1 MERLDKI
8 NEARRNLNGM
18 RELGATLKENCA
30 IFERCINQEKF
41 PDDELLHRLI
51 SDFSDWSDFA
61 DICGGIYEQL
71 FNSDRPRTFA
81 EVEKF
86 LNAEENR
93 LITAS
98 IFERAE
104 KFMLLIARNS
114 EVQKLLVK
122 HQKKLKPLL
131 AKKSRDSKI
140 QAKIEAYAKFIEA
153 TEEKDDVKKFVY
165 GKELS
170 DVFGDDFIGRALFGK
185 NLIFEG
191 EQSELPEL
199 EDEAS
204 ETNDFAD
211 ILSEKNALLSDED
224 FSPFKQAF
232 SIEDCGRERE
242 ITQKRFKRDFENP
255 NIIKFVLF
263 TTITN
268 GGFAKCAISVEDKF
282 PQEHFDAVAQLLIN
296 KGYFQKYVFENV
308 GYFYSITK
316 SCYEFSK
323 GEALKKFFK
332 NVGKES
338 LIETEECIYLGNDF
352 HKPLVRLVYFRLY
365 TIERKQNNF
374 RKGKFLFKQA
384 FRGEFSGHNGH
395 DLCLG
400 CFWYDFDECSKFL
413 DNLKAYLEKGNTFQ
427 RVIMAGLSLQHA
439 ENIFIALETAL
450 PETFP
455 KDATNY
461 IYLVGED
468 KFYLRGESEETPPEK
483 IWDEPPIDDAAAVKK
498 YSPSMTPDGKYIRAD
513 AIVGGLLASGTFK
526 KEVAISKKISND
538 KISGEEVPAVEKIS
552 DDKPAVEEI
561 PVKEISAA
569 ETPVEEIFNVETF
582 ADEPITDELRP
593 LNEMLF
599 AKKFYCATAYLKA
612 LSAQDA
618 TYTPLYNQLAYG
630 INDPLLAISYDS
642 GKIIS
647 LFNESENPDE
657 NFLTAATLRTFFY
670 NHKQFDH
677 NMKVLHGIVKNF
689 EVVEENSPLADLIF
703 TLMNFKD
710 KAKNGADY
718 YADYRVKNRA
728 QIEIKIAKLR
738 QDAQICLD
746 IVKNPKER
754 ANNPRFIETRK
765 ILFKGSELTNYLEHI
780 AEEIF
785 DEDIL
790 HNMKNY
796 LQEEFMRDD
805 DTSLSVE
812 NIDKFKLDRIIDEA
826 WEEAGKNI
834 RRKKNMSLV
843 GELRNNV
850 ITFFKKAIEILC
862 ERVNCFEESA
872 PLKSDVGTSEYNRV
886 RKNLIENVEKAQTIL
901 MGKRVAAAAVLHE
914 TLQEIADKLEGDF
927 EPKYYKYFYIDF
939 LRGDKVLLDE
949 NYFPNFN
956 FNTLDGTTN
965 SIAGR
970 IVAHSRAKLP
980 NYSERVKIIF
990 EERGW
995 DFGSAKL
1002 IDDFFEDTG
1011 DESIIAKNKYKLS
1024 ESVEAAKRI
1033 ALNDKKKFFGF
1044 LELAQSYGQFDAAP
1058 ENSKEKILKII
1069 DRCFEFAQSNDNIGV
1084 FFRVKNYWENKTK
1097 EDAAKYAELVEKNLE
1112 RGIKNYCR
1120 KTNED
1125 EDSPALKNTVAQI
1138 QKMIDR
1144 RNYTVAQGLI
1154 NRLSEGKLYDEPES
1168 SEGQTHLQHFLEDYE
1183 IYYNRVRKSGE
1194 SFKNLVGKNQKFSK
1208 AATSKAIK
1216 GGEILVDNWIPN
1228 GFPQNGDVG
1237 EDKLSKLLDALGFKV
1252 ESVTKTSAISKN
1264 ALNYK
1269 VKLIAP
1275 RNVQTSNYNH
1285 PIAAFGSNAEIY
1297 GFRVTCIFGT
1307 YNAEGLIARFKE
1319 IGNAENTLVLLDYAL
1334 ELPTRRS
1341 LARKIKAE
1349 SGITKIFA
1357 VVDRV
1362 LMMYLVKNYDEM
1374 QINKILMSLIMPFA
1388 ACQPYVFN
1396 PNVPIPP
1403 EIFMG
1408 REKEMRRILDFD
1420 DVNIVYGGRQLGK
1433 TALLKMA
1440 CASLDRNENNDRAI
1454 LVSLDKCNCAAA
1466 ALKISQA
1473 LRADEFFDETFSDT
1487 YDWTK
1492 LAAAIKK
1499 RLASDAPYKIPH
1511 FMLAL
1516 DEADDFI
1523 KDCREIDFKPVLELI
1538 DIQQQLHNGSRFKF
1552 VMAGLRD
1559 VVRFYRDEALGNNN
1573 QISKLPSLVVKPFD
1587 LEDATRLLKE
1597 PLRCLGLYFS
1607 DNENADSLAM
1617 MILETTNYF
1626 PGLIQLYCARL
1637 IEALSKSD
1645 YASYKET
1652 DSPIYEIKEGHIQS
1666 VLGEESFNEDIK
1678 NKINMTLRLGDDKF
1692 YYVIAHLMAWRYHND
1707 DSIEG
1712 YSAKDILD
1720 TAEEFGIDELLPQN
1734 SEQVEALLKELCELN
1749 ILREVAKG
1757 KYLFVRQRFL
1767 NMMGTSDEIEDE
1779 ISSGFSET

>member
-1 MERLDKI
+1 MERLEKI
-8 NEARRNLNGM
+8 NELRRTLNNL
-18 RELGATLKENCA
+18 RELGESLKEYFD
-30 IFERCINQEKF
+30 IFEKVINQEKF
-41 PDDELLHRLI
+41 PEALSLVGFSEEFSEWEESIDKCSELYEELFD
-51 SDFSDWSDFA
+51 SDKPRTFPEIEKILNAEETKIITAS
-61 DICGGIYEQL
+61 IYEQ
-71 FNSDRPRTFA
+71 A
-81 EVEKF
+81 EKF
-86 LNAEENR
+86 LNLTTKNPD
-93 LITAS
+93 
-98 IFERAE
+98 AE
-104 KFMLLIARNS
+104 KLLL
-114 EVQKLLVK
+114 KY
-122 HQKKLKPLL
+122 QKKLKPLI
-131 AKKSRDSKI
+131 AKKSRDAKL
-140 QAKIEAYAKFIEA
+140 QAKVEPYAKFIEA
-153 TEEKDDVKKFVY
+153 MQENDSEKKFALSI
-165 GKELS
+165 ELS
-170 DVFGDDFIGRALFGK
+170 AAFDKGFIGRAFIGREFFFK
-185 NLIFEG
+185 G
-191 EQSELPEL
+191 TQPTTPEP
-199 EDEAS
+199 EDETPEDAI
-204 ETNDFAD
+204 DFAE
-211 ILSEKNALLSDED
+211 ILREKDALLTDKD
-224 FSPFKQAF
+224 FAPFEKAF
-232 SIEDCGRERE
+232 TVEDCGRERE
-242 ITQKRFKRDFENP
+242 ITPKRFKRDFESP
-255 NIIKFVLF
+255 NGIKLVLF
-263 TTITN
+263 TTLNN
-268 GGFAKCAISVEDKF
+268 GGYAKCAIPVEDKF
-282 PQEHFDAVAQLLIN
+282 PREPFEAFAQLLLK
-296 KGYFQKYVFENV
+296 KGYFQKYVFANM
-308 GYFYSITK
+308 GDFYSLTQ
-316 SCYEFSK
+316 SCYDFFKREV
-323 GEALKKFFK
+323 LKKFFK
-332 NVGKES
+332 NIGKEP
-338 LIETEECIYLGNDF
+338 LVEPDETLLLGNDVR
-352 HKPLVRLVYFRLY
+352 KPLARLIYFRLY
-365 TIERKQNNF
+365 AIEREHGNYR
-374 RKGKFLFKQA
+374 RKKALFAQA
-384 FRGEFSGHNGH
+384 FRVDFLGRNGH
-395 DLCLG
+395 DLGLG
-400 CFWYDFDECSKFL
+400 CFWDKLDECNDFFE
-413 DNLKAYLEKGNTFQ
+413 NLKDYLADAENFQ
-427 RVIMAGLSLQHA
+427 RVILAGLSLQHA
-439 ENIFIALETAL
+439 ENIFAALETAL
-450 PETFP
+450 NENFP
-455 KDATNY
+455 KDTTNY
-461 IYLVGED
+461 IYLIDKD
-468 KFYLRGESEETPPEK
+468 KFYLRGESKEVAPEK
-483 IWDEPPIDDAAAVKK
+483 IWSEPPPEEEEDDEAFIKKHGLKRLPMEKFTGNNDVDVESLVSEFLGEDTVATEKIVDAESSDDEP
-498 YSPSMTPDGKYIRAD
+498 
-513 AIVGGLLASGTFK
+513 
-526 KEVAISKKISND
+526 
-538 KISGEEVPAVEKIS
+538 PAVEK
-552 DDKPAVEEI
+552 PA
-561 PVKEISAA
+561 AA
-569 ETPVEEIFNVETF
+569 PPVEKISVVEAPAEKIPTVETLE
-582 ADEPITDELRP
+582 DEPITDKLRP
-593 LNEMLF
+593 LNEMLV
-599 AKKFYCATAYLKA
+599 AKKFYCAAAYLKA
-612 LSAQDA
+612 LSMQDEN
-618 TYTPLYNQLAYG
+618 YIPLYRQLAHG
-630 INDPLLAISYDS
+630 INDPLSAINYDS
-642 GKIIS
+642 DKIIK
-647 LFNESENPDE
+647 LLDETDNPDE
-657 NFLTAATLRTFFY
+657 YFLTAATLRTFFY

-689 EVVEENSPLADLIF
+689 EAVEENSPLADLIF
-703 TLMNFKD
+703 ALMNFKD

-728 QIEIKIAKLR
+728 QIENKIAKLR
-738 QDAQICLD
+738 QEAQTCLD
-746 IVKNPKER
+746 IINNPRER
-754 ANNPRFIETRK
+754 ANNPRFMETRK

-785 DEDIL
+785 DEEIL
-790 HNMKNY
+790 HNLKNY
-796 LQEEFMRDD
+796 LQEKFMRDD

-812 NIDKFKLDRIIDEA
+812 NIDKFKFDTTIDEA

-834 RRKKNMSLV
+834 LHKKNMSLV
-843 GELRNNV
+843 GKLRNHVN
-850 ITFFKKAIEILC
+850 TLLKRAIEILC
-862 ERVNCFEESA
+862 ERVSCFEESA
-872 PLKSDVGTSEYNRV
+872 PLKSDFGTVEYKKIRAS
-886 RKNLIENVEKAQTIL
+886 LLENIEKAQKIL
-901 MGKRVAAAAVLHE
+901 SEKNVAAAAVLHE
-914 TLQEIADKLEGDF
+914 TLQEIADKLQGTF
-927 EPKYYKYFYIDF
+927 EPARHKYFYVDF

-970 IVAHSRAKLP
+970 IVTHSRLDLP
-980 NYSERVKIIF
+980 TFAERMEIIF
-990 EERGW
+990 EKKGW

-1002 IDDFFEDTG
+1002 IDDYLEDVG
-1011 DESIIAKNKYKLS
+1011 EQSLIAQNKYKLH
-1024 ESVEAAKRI
+1024 ESADAAKRN
-1033 ALNDKKKFFGF
+1033 ALNDKKRFFGF

-1058 ENSKEKILKII
+1058 ENSKEKILKLI
-1069 DRCFEFAQSNDNIGV
+1069 DRCFEFAQGNDNIGV

-1120 KTNED
+1120 KTD
-1125 EDSPALKNTVAQI
+1125 SSEDSPALKNTVAQI
-1138 QKMIDR
+1138 QKMINR

-1154 NRLSEGKLYDEPES
+1154 NRLSEGKLDKPES
-1168 SEGQTHLQHFLEDYE
+1168 SEGKTHLQHFLEDYE

-1208 AATSKAIK
+1208 AATSKGIK

-1237 EDKLSKLLDALGFKV
+1237 EDKLTKLLDTLGFKV
-1252 ESVTKTSAISKN
+1252 ESVTKAGALSKN

-1269 VKLIAP
+1269 VKLVSP
-1275 RNVQTSNYNH
+1275 HNVQTSNYKH

-1297 GFRVTCIFGT
+1297 GFRVTCLFGT
-1307 YNAEGLIARFKE
+1307 YNAEGLITRFKE

-1349 SGITKIFA
+1349 LGITKVFA

-1454 LVSLDKCNCAAA
+1454 LVSLDKCNCVDA
-1466 ALKISQA
+1466 ALKIGQA
-1473 LRADEFFDETFSDT
+1473 LRSEEFFDETFSDT

-1499 RLASDAPYKIPH
+1499 RLASDTPNKIPH

-1538 DIQQQLHNGSRFKF
+1538 DIQNQRHNGSRFKF

-1587 LEDATRLLKE
+1587 LEDAKRLLKE

-1645 YASYKET
+1645 YASYRET

-1666 VLGEESFNEDIK
+1666 VLGQETFNEEIK

-1712 YSAKDILD
+1712 YSAKDILV
-1720 TAEEFGIDELLPQN
+1720 TAAEEFGIEDLLPQN

-1767 NMMGTSDEIEDE
+1767 NMMGTRKEIEDE
-1779 ISSGFSET
+1779 MILGDVIND

>member
-1 MERLDKI
+1 MERLEKI
-8 NEARRNLNGM
+8 YEARRILNNL
-18 RELGATLKENCA
+18 RELGESLKEYFD
-30 IFERCINQEKF
+30 IFEKVINQEKF
-41 PDDELLHRLI
+41 PEALSLKGFSEEFSEWEESIDKCSEL
-51 SDFSDWSDFA
+51 
-61 DICGGIYEQL
+61 YEQL
-71 FNSDRPRTFA
+71 FDSDKPRTFP
-81 EVEKF
+81 EFEKA

-104 KFMLLIARNS
+104 KFLTLNAKS
-114 EVQKLLVK
+114 SDVQKILVK
-122 HQKKLKPLL
+122 YQKKLKPLL
-131 AKKSRDSKI
+131 GKKSRDSKL
-140 QAKIEAYAKFIEA
+140 QAKVEPYAKFIETA
-153 TEEKDDVKKFVY
+153 EEKDFGKKFVL
-165 GKELS
+165 GKALS
-170 DVFGDDFIGRALFGK
+170 ETFDDDFIGKAVFGGDLLFD
-185 NLIFEG
+185 G
-191 EQSELPEL
+191 EQPEPPEL
-199 EDEAS
+199 DDES
-204 ETNDFAD
+204 PVETVDFAEIVREND
-211 ILSEKNALLSDED
+211 ALLTDDD
-224 FSPFKQAF
+224 FAPFERAF
-232 SIEDCGRERE
+232 TFEDCGRERE
-242 ITQKRFKRDFENP
+242 ITAKRFKRDFENP
-255 NIIKFVLF
+255 NGIKLVLF
-263 TTITN
+263 TTLNN
-268 GGFAKCAISVEDKF
+268 GGYSKCAIPVEDKF
-282 PQEHFDAVAQLLIN
+282 PREPFEAIAQLLFN
-296 KGYFQKYVFENV
+296 KGYFQKYVFANM
-308 GYFYSITK
+308 GDFYSLTQ
-316 SCYEFSK
+316 SCYDFFKSEV
-323 GEALKKFFK
+323 LKKFFK
-332 NVGKES
+332 NIGKEP
-338 LIETEECIYLGNDF
+338 LIEPDETLLLGEGAR
-352 HKPLVRLVYFRLY
+352 KPLARMIYFRLY
-365 TIERKQNNF
+365 AIEREHGNYRKKKALFAQSF
-374 RKGKFLFKQA
+374 RV
-384 FRGEFSGHNGH
+384 EFSGRNGR
-395 DLCLG
+395 DLGLG
-400 CFWYDFDECSKFL
+400 CFWENLDECNDFF
-413 DNLKAYLEKGNTFQ
+413 DNLKAYLATDITFQ
-427 RVIMAGLSLQHA
+427 RVILAGLTLQHA
-439 ENIFIALETAL
+439 EKIFIALETAL
-450 PETFP
+450 AENFP
-455 KDATNY
+455 KDTVNY
-461 IYLVGED
+461 IYLIDED
-468 KFYLRGESEETPPEK
+468 KFYLRGEDEAIVPEK
-483 IWDEPPIDDAAAVKK
+483 IWVKLSTDDDAKKTPLKFFEDKFTNADEVVEEIIASGAFDEDIAAAE
-498 YSPSMTPDGKYIRAD
+498 TPDDEIP
-513 AIVGGLLASGTFK
+513 AIEAPA
-526 KEVAISKKISND
+526 EKIPVV
-538 KISGEEVPAVEKIS
+538 EAPVEKIS
-552 DDKPAVEEI
+552 AVET
-561 PVKEISAA
+561 PA
-569 ETPVEEIFNVETF
+569 ETFD
-582 ADEPITDELRP
+582 DEPITDEMQP
-593 LNEMLF
+593 LNEMLA
-599 AKKFYCATAYLKA
+599 AKKFYCAAAYLKA
-612 LSAQDA
+612 LTAQDEN
-618 TYTPLYNQLAYG
+618 YIPLYHQLAYA

-647 LFNESENPDE
+647 LFNESDNPDE

-703 TLMNFKD
+703 ALMNFKE

-738 QDAQICLD
+738 QEAQTCLD
-746 IVKNPKER
+746 IINNPRER

-790 HNMKNY
+790 HNLKNY
-796 LQEEFMRDD
+796 LQEEYMRDD
-805 DTSLSVE
+805 DISLNVE
-812 NIDKFKLDRIIDEA
+812 NIDKFKFDTIIDDA
-826 WEEAGKNI
+826 WEQAGKNI

-843 GELRNNV
+843 GELRNHVN
-850 ITFFKKAIEILC
+850 TLLKRAIEILC
-862 ERVNCFEESA
+862 ERVSCFEESA
-872 PLKSDVGTSEYNRV
+872 PLKSDIGSEEYKRI
-886 RKNLIENVEKAQTIL
+886 RKNLIDNIKKAQAIL
-901 MGKRVAAAAVLHE
+901 TGKKIPAAAVLHE
-914 TLQEIADKLEGDF
+914 TLQEIADKLEGNF
-927 EPKYYKYFYIDF
+927 KPEQYKYFYIDF

-956 FNTLDGTTN
+956 FNTLDGTNN

-970 IVAHSRAKLP
+970 IVTHSRADLP
-980 NYSERVKIIF
+980 TFAERMEIIF
-990 EERGW
+990 EKKGW

-1002 IDDFFEDTG
+1002 IDDYLEDIG
-1011 DESIIAKNKYKLS
+1011 EESIITKNKYKLR
-1024 ESVEAAKRI
+1024 ESADAAKRI

-1044 LELAQSYGQFDAAP
+1044 LELAQSYGQFDNAP
-1058 ENSKEKILKII
+1058 ENSKEKILKLI
-1069 DRCFEFAQSNDNIGV
+1069 DRCFEFAQGNDNIGV

-1120 KTNED
+1120 KTDED

-1154 NRLSEGKLYDEPES
+1154 NRLGEGKLYDEPES

-1237 EDKLSKLLDALGFKV
+1237 EDRLAKLLNTLGFKV
-1252 ESVTKTSAISKN
+1252 ESVSKTGAISKN
-1264 ALNYK
+1264 AINYK

-1362 LMMYLVKNYDEM
+1362 LMMYLVKNYDDM

-1473 LRADEFFDETFSDT
+1473 LRADEFFDETFADT

-1499 RLASDAPYKIPH
+1499 RLASDTPYKIPH

-1523 KDCREIDFKPVLELI
+1523 KDCRDIDFKPVLELI
-1538 DIQQQLHNGSRFKF
+1538 DIQNQLHNGSRFKF

-1652 DSPIYEIKEGHIQS
+1652 NSPIYEIKEGHIQS
-1666 VLGEESFNEDIK
+1666 VLGEESFNEEIK

-1720 TAEEFGIDELLPQN
+1720 TAEEFGIEELIPQN

-1767 NMMGTSDEIEDE
+1767 NMMGTSDEIEAE
-1779 ISSGFSET
+1779 IMSDFSRT